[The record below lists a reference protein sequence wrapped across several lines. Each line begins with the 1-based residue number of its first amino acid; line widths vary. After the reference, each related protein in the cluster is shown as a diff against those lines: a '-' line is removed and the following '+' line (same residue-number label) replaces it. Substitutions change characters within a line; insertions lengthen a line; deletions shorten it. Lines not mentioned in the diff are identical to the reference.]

1 MMCAMSKHKHQ
12 RLSHPPTG
20 PHAVE
25 DLGHAQNP
33 AWWTVMTLGII
44 AGAVGTWAVVV
55 LSPMLGVVAAVLAVA
70 ALLTLGG
77 VVLAGAALFVG
88 RAGGAPRVVLSLGA
102 VLLAPGPLDTGR
114 VVLIAWLVW
123 RSKFA

>member
-33 AWWTVMTLGII
+33 AWWTVMALGII
-44 AGAVGTWAVVV
+44 AGAVGTWAVFV
-55 LSPMLGVVAAVLAVA
+55 LSPLLGIIAVVLTVLTIVVGVVMSKMGLGSYTYGKGDTATD
-70 ALLTLGG
+70 ALS
-77 VVLAGAALFVG
+77 VG
-88 RAGGAPRVVLSLGA
+88 
-102 VLLAPGPLDTGR
+102 
-114 VVLIAWLVW
+114 I
-123 RSKFA
+123 K

>member
-1 MMCAMSKHKHQ
+1 MSKHTYQ

-55 LSPMLGVVAAVLAVA
+55 LSPVLGIVAAVLAVV
-70 ALLTLGG
+70 TIVVG
-77 VVLAGAALFVG
+77 VVMSKMGMGSYTYSEGDTATDSASVG
-88 RAGGAPRVVLSLGA
+88 
-102 VLLAPGPLDTGR
+102 
-114 VVLIAWLVW
+114 I
-123 RSKFA
+123 K